1 MSAVKEAISAI
12 RDALKLAEQVKQVGE
27 SLKDVAAELR
37 DHERRITR
45 LEAKWETAVEIAAI
59 QTGRLAKV
67 NSEDAARGDATLEC
81 K

>member
-27 SLKDVAAELR
+27 SLKGVAAELR

-59 QTGRLAKV
+59 QTGRLAKA
-67 NSEDAARGDATLEC
+67 NSKDATHDDAMLDC